1 VIPTKE
7 KLEKANISLIADEVL
22 KKVIPTKEKLEKA
35 NISLIADVDGISERG
50 KFTSLA
56 KI

>member
-1 VIPTKE
+1 
-7 KLEKANISLIADEVL
+7 L
-22 KKVIPTKEKLEKA
+22 KKVIPAQEKLEKA

-56 KI
+56 NMLNPKKV

>member
-1 VIPTKE
+1 
-7 KLEKANISLIADEVL
+7 L
-22 KKVIPTKEKLEKA
+22 KKVIPAQEKLEKA

-56 KI
+56 KMLTFAVFAI